1 MLCPLETIWKSEFS
15 KTKALFAKENPN
27 IYKEELIDV
36 QLAKVDLDI
45 LRMTSDVALDVEK
58 IKTLC
63 DQLGVFAKSVR
74 SMSTTVNILNKPANA
89 Y

>member
-1 MLCPLETIWKSEFS
+1 MPLETIWENEFS

-27 IYKEELIDV
+27 IYKEELIDI

-45 LRMTSDVALDVEK
+45 LCMTSDMALDVEK
-58 IKTLC
+58 TKALC
-63 DQLGVFAKSVR
+63 DQLNVFAKSVR
-74 SMSTTVNILNKPANA
+74 SMSTTVNFLKNFADV